1 MKKHSV
7 YTYQIDQDIGAFCED
22 ALTETDAA
30 SAQEDLAFACKA
42 DELVA
47 DLIGS
52 MRNLPADENRCRK
65 IASQLV

>member
-1 MKKHSV
+1 MKRQSV
-7 YTYQIDQDIGAFCED
+7 YTHRIDQDIGAFCED
-22 ALTETDAA
+22 ALAESDAA
-30 SAQEDLAFACKA
+30 SAQEDSASACKI

-52 MRNLPADENRCRK
+52 MKNLSADENRRRK